1 MTRLYTRRYIILYTL
16 YVYFVLHYTSWTN
29 SLFHYLIVYAPDEGS
44 FLTIFFF
51 VIGSS
56 DEDAAAA
63 GCALAVLF
71 T

>member
-1 MTRLYTRRYIILYTL
+1 
-16 YVYFVLHYTSWTN
+16 
-29 SLFHYLIVYAPDEGS
+29 LIVYAPDEGS